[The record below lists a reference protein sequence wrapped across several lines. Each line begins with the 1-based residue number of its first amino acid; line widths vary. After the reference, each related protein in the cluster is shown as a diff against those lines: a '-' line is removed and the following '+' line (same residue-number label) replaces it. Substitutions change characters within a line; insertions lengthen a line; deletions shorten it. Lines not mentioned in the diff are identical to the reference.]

1 MVHFQQKQVLALREE
16 LLPSS
21 VTEEERSLLDGK
33 TFERLRHVSP
43 EGLIPI
49 LIQRNHEDWIAAFLI
64 QEVGLSS
71 KRFLV
76 KASQWRIQWAK
87 KSAKMLRVPD
97 DPRILGLF
105 GRIVSAQEERFKEME
120 QLQEIIQSKKNG
132 QSQRQ
137 SRGQKKTRVLSRKQ
151 TIGTAS

>member
-1 MVHFQQKQVLALREE
+1 MIHYQQKQVLALREE
-16 LLPSS
+16 LLPGSS
-21 VTEEERSLLDGK
+21 TPEELTLLDSK
-33 TFERLRHVSP
+33 TFERLKHVSP
-43 EGLIPI
+43 EGLVPI

-97 DPRILGLF
+97 DPKILGLF
-105 GRIVSAQEERFKEME
+105 EEIVLAQAERFGAMDK
-120 QLQEIIQSKKNG
+120 LQEMILAKKNG
-132 QSQRQ
+132 QGKRAV
-137 SRGQKKTRVLSRKQ
+137 KRVLRAQQKLV
-151 TIGTAS
+151 GTAS